1 MVFVVGGSGGSGTR
15 LVAQTLQA
23 AGCDIGAQ
31 LNASLD
37 ALDFKPILERYVPK
51 VLAETGSC

>member
-51 VLAETGSC
+51 VLIATEN